1 MPEPLPKEHLAVLA
15 AVKEAGRTGGN
26 PTKLA
31 RASVAHLNDDDYEDL
46 VLELIDKEMIM
57 GSKTSRG
64 SSAARYPTGI
74 TQKGRDLLSPPDAA
88 PPAAEADA
96 SGAGTEAP

>member
-1 MPEPLPKEHLAVLA
+1 MLT
-15 AVKEAGRTGGN
+15 AVKEAGRIGGN

-31 RASVAHLNDDDYEDL
+31 RASVVHLSDDDYEDL
-46 VLELIDKEMIM
+46 VLDLIDRELIM

-74 TQKGRDLLSPPDAA
+74 TQKGRDALNGDPA
-88 PPAAEADA
+88 P
-96 SGAGTEAP
+96 S

>member
-1 MPEPLPKEHLAVLA
+1 MSEPLPKDHVAVLT

-31 RASVAHLNDDDYEDL
+31 RAAVVHLSDEDYEDL
-46 VLELIDKEMIM
+46 VLDLIDRELIM
-57 GSKTSRG
+57 GSKTARG

-74 TQKGRDLLSPPDAA
+74 TPKGREILTGDAPAA
-88 PPAAEADA
+88 PSA
-96 SGAGTEAP
+96 

>member
-1 MPEPLPKEHLAVLA
+1 MSEPLPNDHVAVLT

-31 RASVAHLNDDDYEDL
+31 RAAVVHLSDEDYEDL
-46 VLELIDKEMIM
+46 VLDLIDRELIM
-57 GSKTSRG
+57 GSKTARG

-74 TQKGRDLLSPPDAA
+74 TQKGRELLAGNGTDA
-88 PPAAEADA
+88 PPA
-96 SGAGTEAP
+96 